1 MNRFEKVFKTETK
14 QPANNVSKPSGETN
28 GAQVTK
34 LTQYELDPRPDLD
47 QDHGYWVAL
56 LLAAKKRGN
65 DWREVFGI
73 LHGLRCGGAN
83 LVRDRITGLR
93 IVPGEWDTNSYADY
107 RDKYLRPNINTIKDL
122 LVQAS
127 RTNLKSLATRDEVA
141 ARIKAIEPRLR
152 AAGWTHQ
159 EIWAEKEFEAHGW
172 RSQSVFG
179 SLMFDPHAE
188 ITEITPEH
196 VEFSFEYPSGRVV
209 KAKLYR
215 RPPYVRNQPKLTA
228 PLKKEAV

>member
-14 QPANNVSKPSGETN
+14 RPANNVSKPSGETN

-47 QDHGYWVAL
+47 KDHGWWVAL
-56 LLAAKKRGN
+56 LLAAKQRGR
-65 DWREVFGI
+65 DDQDVFGI
-73 LHGLRCGGAN
+73 LHGLRCGGAG
-83 LVRDRITGLR
+83 LVRDRRTGLR
-93 IVPGEWDTNSYADY
+93 IIPGEWDAGRYDEY
-107 RDKYLRPNINTIKDL
+107 KHKYLRPNIDTIKDL
-122 LVQAS
+122 LTQAS
-127 RTNLKSLATRDEVA
+127 KTNIKNLATRDEVTT
-141 ARIKAIEPRLR
+141 RIRAIEPRLR
-152 AAGWTHQ
+152 SAGWTHQ

-172 RSQSVFG
+172 RSQSVFA
-179 SLMFDPHAE
+179 SLMFDSHAE

-215 RPPYVRNQPKLTA
+215 RPPHVRNQPKLTA